1 MGAEVILIVNVKV
14 SGRFLNGR
22 FQEGGNTN
30 GGNNNNR
37 L

>member
-22 FQEGGNTN
+22 FQEGGITN